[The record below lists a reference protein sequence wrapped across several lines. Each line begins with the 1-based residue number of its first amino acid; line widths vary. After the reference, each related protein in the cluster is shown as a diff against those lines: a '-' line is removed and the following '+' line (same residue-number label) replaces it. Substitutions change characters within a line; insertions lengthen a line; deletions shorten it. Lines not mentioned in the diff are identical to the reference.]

1 MSLHSRNRRGLLA
14 VLLFTALAVLCSLG
28 TIASA
33 QDQPAP
39 KWELFGGY
47 SFFDPAADIHG
58 VLPGGAVSWTHRWA
72 ASTEYP
78 VLAPPARL
86 SGRNA
91 HCGDSSCHLIRF
103 SSFTGAPG
111 PCLMTWWTP
120 TSVA

>member
-14 VLLFTALAVLCSLG
+14 VLLFTALAVLCSVG

-58 VLPGGAVSWTHRWA
+58 VLPGAILPVSSRLESNPRGVGASLTHDFNRW
-72 ASTEYP
+72 
-78 VLAPPARL
+78 V
-86 SGRNA
+86 
-91 HCGDSSCHLIRF
+91 
-103 SSFTGAPG
+103 
-111 PCLMTWWTP
+111 
-120 TSVA
+120 